1 MRAQLRASSMIAI
14 SSQETFALAGPPD
27 NSWAQLCV
35 ADWATYVVMSI
46 IVDTGTEG
54 SAPTFLNYF

>member
-1 MRAQLRASSMIAI
+1 MRAQLRASSTIAI
-14 SSQETFALAGPPD
+14 SSQETFALAEPPD

-35 ADWATYVVMSI
+35 TDWVTYDVMSI

-54 SAPTFLNYF
+54 SWVRK